1 MIDATPSSTPG
12 TAPEGRT
19 NPVLK
24 AGSAAKSLLSKLP
37 RRASGPA
44 ADREA
49 IHDRKQEIP
58 SAFRRPRRSARDRRS
73 SALSIGVMALVV
85 PGLFATVA
93 IPAYAFRP
101 TEDTT
106 AADASQQLVES
117 NDRFAQS
124 VAAGAD
130 AGAASIARDQFSA
143 TSAAEILRA
152 QLAASYAAYSGP
164 SYSDYLANPPYPN
177 FDLAAVANVALQ
189 YQGVPYVWGGADPS
203 GFDCSG
209 FVSWVYAQ
217 FGIGLP
223 HSVSGI
229 EASGTII
236 DPSAAV
242 PGDIVTMSG
251 HNGIYLGGGMMIDA
265 PTEGDVVRVRPIY
278 TSSYWI
284 VRIGI

>member
-1 MIDATPSSTPG
+1 LIDATQDSNPKRTTP
-12 TAPEGRT
+12 AR
-19 NPVLK
+19 N
-24 AGSAAKSLLSKLP
+24 AGSAAKSLLSKF
-37 RRASGPA
+37 G
-44 ADREA
+44 
-49 IHDRKQEIP
+49 RKATPIDTVVERKDAIP
-58 SAFRRPRRSARDRRS
+58 SAFRRTDRRARSARDRRS
-73 SALSIGVMALVV
+73 SALSVAVMALVV

-101 TEDTT
+101 AEDTT
-106 AADASQQLVES
+106 AADASQALLES
-117 NDRFAQS
+117 NDKFAQT
-124 VAAGAD
+124 VQVNAEAGVSAV
-130 AGAASIARDQFSA
+130 ARDQFTA

-152 QLAASYAAYSGP
+152 ELATTYAAYSGP
-164 SYSDYLANPPYPN
+164 TYSDYLSNPPYPN
-177 FDLAAVANVALQ
+177 FDLAGIAAVAQQ
-189 YQGVPYVWGGADPS
+189 YQGVPYVFGGADPS

-209 FVSWVYAQ
+209 FVMFVYSQ
-217 FGIGLP
+217 FGVGLP

-265 PTEGDVVRVRPIY
+265 PTDGDVVRIRPIY

>member
-1 MIDATPSSTPG
+1 
-12 TAPEGRT
+12 
-19 NPVLK
+19 
-24 AGSAAKSLLSKLP
+24 
-37 RRASGPA
+37 
-44 ADREA
+44 
-49 IHDRKQEIP
+49 
-58 SAFRRPRRSARDRRS
+58 
-73 SALSIGVMALVV
+73 MALVV

-101 TEDTT
+101 AEDTT
-106 AADASQQLVES
+106 AAEASQAMLEK
-117 NDRFAQS
+117 NDKFAQNVQVDAEAG
-124 VAAGAD
+124 VAA
-130 AGAASIARDQFSA
+130 IARDQFTA

-152 QLAASYAAYSGP
+152 ELAASYASYSGP
-164 SYSDYLANPPYPN
+164 TYSDFLSNPPYPS
-177 FDLAAVANVALQ
+177 FDLASVANVALS
-189 YQGVPYVWGGADPS
+189 YQGVPYVWGGSDPS

-209 FVSWVYAQ
+209 FVMWVYAQ

-236 DPSAAV
+236 DPAAAL

-251 HNGIYLGGGMMIDA
+251 HNGIYLGDGMMIDA

>member
-1 MIDATPSSTPG
+1 MNKATPSSTPDG
-12 TAPEGRT
+12 NVRSA
-19 NPVLK
+19 LK
-24 AGSAAKSLLSKLP
+24 T
-37 RRASGPA
+37 RI
-44 ADREA
+44 AD
-49 IHDRKQEIP
+49 KIP
-58 SAFRRPRRSARDRRS
+58 SAFRRRERPARSFRDIRS
-73 SALSIGVMALVV
+73 NALSIGVMALVV

-101 TEDTT
+101 AEDTT
-106 AADASQQLVES
+106 AADASQQLVAT
-117 NDRFAQS
+117 NDKFAQS
-124 VAAGAD
+124 VEVAPD
-130 AGAASIARDQFSA
+130 AGAASIARDGFTA
-143 TSAAEILRA
+143 TSAEEILRA
-152 QLAASYAAYSGP
+152 QLAASYASYSGP
-164 SYSDYLANPPYPN
+164 TYSDYLANPPYPN
-177 FDLAAVANVALQ
+177 FDLGGIANVALQ
-189 YQGVPYVWGGADPS
+189 YQGVPYVWGGSSPA

-209 FVSWVYAQ
+209 FVMFVYSQ

-265 PTEGDVVRVRPIY
+265 PTDGDVVRVRPIY
-278 TSSYWI
+278 TSNYWI